1 MIAIVAI
8 PLLLWCICLV
18 LGITFRNLS
27 GKSSDRHLFVT
38 GLIVFFASFYLF
50 ATPFMLL
57 GWNIRYLLLALTV
70 FYGICFCFAVPV
82 TLKYLR
88 KNKKRITGQLR
99 TFTADRYHLL
109 LFLLFLVMIVWQISY
124 VVLFQ
129 HTDIDDSYYLA
140 QVNTYILLPMSFLC
154 GTFFSTHAL
163 PELVR
168 WFIELLPLTHTSY
181 LLRGIGGGT
190 EIALGS
196 VLVLLAYAAGCFA
209 LSSRAYLRLRH

>member
-57 GWNIRYLLLALTV
+57 GWNIRYLLLSLTV

-99 TFTADRYHLL
+99 TFTADRTQTKYTHKDHKLKTT
-109 LFLLFLVMIVWQISY
+109 Y
-124 VVLFQ
+124 VYMT
-129 HTDIDDSYYLA
+129 HTTHN
-140 QVNTYILLPMSFLC
+140 NTYI
-154 GTFFSTHAL
+154 
-163 PELVR
+163 
-168 WFIELLPLTHTSY
+168 
-181 LLRGIGGGT
+181 
-190 EIALGS
+190 
-196 VLVLLAYAAGCFA
+196 
-209 LSSRAYLRLRH
+209 

>member
-129 HTDIDDSYYLA
+129 HTDIDDS
-140 QVNTYILLPMSFLC
+140 
-154 GTFFSTHAL
+154 
-163 PELVR
+163 
-168 WFIELLPLTHTSY
+168 
-181 LLRGIGGGT
+181 
-190 EIALGS
+190 
-196 VLVLLAYAAGCFA
+196 
-209 LSSRAYLRLRH
+209 